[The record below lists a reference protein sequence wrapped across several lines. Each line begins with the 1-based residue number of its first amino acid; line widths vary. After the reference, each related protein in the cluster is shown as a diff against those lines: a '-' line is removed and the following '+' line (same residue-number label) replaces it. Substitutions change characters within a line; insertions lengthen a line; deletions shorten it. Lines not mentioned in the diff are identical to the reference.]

1 MPYVQQRRG
10 TASALANAN
19 ETPLSGQFYVETDT
33 GKIKVGDGTTAY
45 NSLEYIT
52 DTSNF
57 VGTLPTTNIADS
69 AVTAAKIADN
79 AVTTSKVADDA
90 ISTTKLSAQAV
101 TAPKVAA
108 NAITSGK
115 LATDAVTTAK
125 IADNA
130 VTGAKFADNSVTG
143 AKFADGAV
151 GTAKIQDD
159 AITTAKIL
167 DNAVTGAKFADNSVS
182 AAKFADGAV
191 SAAKLGTDSVTT
203 VKIVDNAVTT
213 AKLADDAVTYAK
225 MQHVSTNDRILGRV
239 SSGAGEIQEIHCTA
253 FARDILN
260 DADAA
265 SVRTTIGA
273 VQQSDINTAIANLV
287 DSSPA
292 ALDTLNELAAAIGD
306 DASFSTTVTNSIA
319 TKMPL
324 TGGTFTGDVG
334 FSRDATNKRKIDF
347 GAQGL
352 GFSANATDF
361 DYIRLYTSGS
371 TYAGFGITTS
381 NMNVGTKGL
390 INLKLYAN
398 DSLAVQYASSGITRH
413 YWDQF
418 FNQEIYVAQGDTPG
432 APKISVEG
440 DSDTGIYFP
449 AADNVA
455 ISCGGDRKID
465 ITNTLITLD
474 RKSGNPTI
482 KASPTGVDGTA
493 GGWMIID
500 SVTNPCSLNYYSGAD
515 VQLAYGGG
523 GATVGTVAQGTYKFR
538 VHGGQSHFSNAITV
552 AADAVYAPVYR
563 SSIDGTVGAAAYG
576 RENDGNTG
584 MFFPAADKVALTAG
598 GVECI
603 RGATTSGTTV
613 VSTSHLIDTV
623 NFIYANGY
631 RAKNAGSAGA
641 TAYGRYNDGDTGM
654 YFPDTDKVALSA
666 GGSTMLSAESGAIEV
681 SQQFRI
687 PDGTNALPG
696 LVFGSDTNTGIYKVG
711 SDRIGIV
718 TGGAARFQIDSNG
731 AAAFNTAPIS
741 GTSHYSI
748 YNSISRTEKTS
759 LQGSVNS
766 VTHTVTD
773 AAQAYATIAV
783 NGSAYK
789 TITSDNVTDNGAS
802 YVRGGHFAASTRTQ
816 TGCTSAQTIGVYS
829 VAQHLNST
837 AGSTQLVG
845 GQFLCYQ
852 SSPGSI
858 AVGAYGV
865 FARCSITSAA
875 DANSTITNAYALY
888 SDVTKSTGTITNG
901 YGLLIGDINATNKY
915 GVYVNDVDATNIFL
929 GPSQFGATTGSAGS
943 FKPGITF
950 NNDPDSGLG
959 KNASTANVVDLI
971 SGGNIVG
978 TFGPTGLRVIDGTAS
993 DPSIAF
999 SSDTDTGIKLN
1010 SNGNMD
1016 LQHGGSNKISVSSSG
1031 STLGGTATFAG
1042 NISDGTLTKT
1052 ASEVINPPSSYGQ
1065 NLLFG

>member
-1 MPYVQQRRG
+1 MPFVQQRRG
-10 TASALANAN
+10 TKAALQAAN
-19 ETPLSGQFYVETDT
+19 EIPLDGQIVIEDQPEGGFRL
-33 GKIKVGDGTTAY
+33 KVGDGTTNYSNLNYWTA
-45 NSLEYIT
+45 SLSELADVADMQGPAADDGKVLVRGANGLFYENNVPQAQMG
-52 DTSNF
+52 SPPLGGYPA
-57 VGTLPTTNIADS
+57 GTLGAELAS
-69 AVTAAKIADN
+69 
-79 AVTTSKVADDA
+79 
-90 ISTTKLSAQAV
+90 KLSAI
-101 TAPKVAA
+101 P
-108 NAITSGK
+108 
-115 LATDAVTTAK
+115 
-125 IADNA
+125 
-130 VTGAKFADNSVTG
+130 
-143 AKFADGAV
+143 
-151 GTAKIQDD
+151 
-159 AITTAKIL
+159 
-167 DNAVTGAKFADNSVS
+167 
-182 AAKFADGAV
+182 DGAV
-191 SAAKLGTDSVTT
+191 S
-203 VKIVDNAVTT
+203 T
-213 AKLADDAVTYAK
+213 AKLADDAVTAAKIAADAVTSSEIAANAVTNTEIAANTILTGNIAPQAVNTQSITDDAVTYAK
-225 MQHVSTNDRILGRV
+225 IQNVGAGKILGNEQG
-239 SSGAGEIQEIHCTA
+239 SAGSVEEITTTT
-253 FARDILN
+253 FGRSLLN
-260 DADAA
+260 VADAA
-265 SVRTTIGA
+265 ALATTLGA
-273 VQQSDINTAIANLV
+273 ATTSDITTAINNLI
-287 DSSPA
+287 DSAPG
-292 ALDTLNELAAAIGD
+292 ALDTLNELAAAIND
-306 DASFSTTVTNSIA
+306 DASFSTTVTNSMA

-324 TGGTFTGDVG
+324 AGGTFTGDVG

-347 GAQGL
+347 GAQGP
-352 GFSANATDF
+352 GFSTNATDF

-398 DSLAVQYASSGITRH
+398 NDMAVQYASSGITRH

-418 FNQEIYVAQGDTPG
+418 FNQEIYVAQGNTPG

-455 ISCGGDRKID
+455 FAVNGKRKID
-465 ITNTLITLD
+465 VTENVILVD
-474 RKSGNPTI
+474 RKGGNPTL
-482 KASPTGVDGTA
+482 KASATGVDGSA

-598 GVECI
+598 GTEMF
-603 RGATTSGTTV
+603 R
-613 VSTSHLIDTV
+613 
-623 NFIYANGY
+623 
-631 RAKNAGSAGA
+631 
-641 TAYGRYNDGDTGM
+641 
-654 YFPDTDKVALSA
+654 
-666 GGSTMLSAESGAIEV
+666 AESGAIEV
-681 SQQFRI
+681 TQQFRI

-711 SDRIGIV
+711 SDRIGVV

-741 GTSHYSI
+741 GTSHYSV
-748 YNSISRTEKTS
+748 YNSVSRTEKTS

-766 VTHTVTD
+766 VTHTVTNGS
-773 AAQAYATIAV
+773 AAYATIGV

-789 TITSDNVTDNGAS
+789 TITTDNVTENGSS

-852 SSPGSI
+852 SSPGST

-875 DANSTITNAYALY
+875 DSSSVITNAYALY

-929 GPSQFGATTGSAGS
+929 GPSQFGNTTGSSGS

-978 TFGPTGLRVIDGTAS
+978 TFGPTGLRVIDGTTS

-999 SSDTDTGIKLN
+999 SSDTDTGINLTSSNLN
-1010 SNGNMD
+1010 LVHSGA
-1016 LQHGGSNKISVSSSG
+1016 NKISVGSGG
-1031 STLGGTATFAG
+1031 STLGGTVTFSG
-1042 NISDGTLTKT
+1042 NISDGTTTKT
-1052 ASEVINPPSSYGQ
+1052 ASEVIDVPSSYGQ